1 MFGLAVLSGS
11 YEMIIQALNTISD
24 FTERA
29 TEDNIKQVFAQT
41 KPALESYLA
50 QIVAVASEQ
59 RAYHTF
65 HSDNISAV
73 FGS

>member
-1 MFGLAVLSGS
+1 
-11 YEMIIQALNTISD
+11 MIIQALNTISD
-24 FTERA
+24 FIERA
-29 TEDNIKQVFAQT
+29 TEDNIKQVFDQT